1 MYFCGLV
8 IVCVRRRV
16 SVRAM
21 KTVSWMVI
29 LRSEM
34 RMMGDGYS
42 IDGAPKIMVS
52 WVSMR
57 CTEAW

>member
-1 MYFCGLV
+1 MM
-8 IVCVRRRV
+8 VCVRKRV